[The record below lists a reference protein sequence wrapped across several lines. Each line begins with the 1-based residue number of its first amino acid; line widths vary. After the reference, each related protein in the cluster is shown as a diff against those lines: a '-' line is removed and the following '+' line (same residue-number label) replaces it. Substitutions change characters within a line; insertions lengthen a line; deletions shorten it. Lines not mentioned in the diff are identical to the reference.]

1 MSLRSRF
8 LPGTHSINWDTKVLP
23 AKAKQYHGITYF
35 LAVLTIF
42 WQFVNTTFD
51 NAVLA
56 VSLLHFSSSQPKFSH
71 GERKCVCIFLKK
83 SPWKLFEKTLFSR
96 QINRSGDISVTEEL
110 DSFHQLRWE
119 GMLIYFNLGKLLF
132 LFGKATVHFGVKIIL
147 KIFTW
152 LAKKRVGVI
161 WKQILFW
168 VVKTIYFGVRIILN
182 VRKAAP
188 IIRIRMV
195 HSWKYLTFL
204 ISSITHAI
212 VQIPLQEISL
222 KWMFTFYFNDKLTFI
237 SKMWF

>member
-1 MSLRSRF
+1 MKNLKGRQNLKKKISFGWSLLNLRSRF

-51 NAVLA
+51 NAGLA

-119 GMLIYFNLGKLLF
+119 EMLIYFNLGKLLF

-152 LAKKRVGVI
+152 LAKKRVRVI
-161 WKQILFW
+161 WK
-168 VVKTIYFGVRIILN
+168 
-182 VRKAAP
+182 
-188 IIRIRMV
+188 
-195 HSWKYLTFL
+195 
-204 ISSITHAI
+204 
-212 VQIPLQEISL
+212 
-222 KWMFTFYFNDKLTFI
+222 
-237 SKMWF
+237 

>member
-1 MSLRSRF
+1 MCVFFWRNLRENYLKKHFFLVKSIDLEIFPLRKSSIRF
-8 LPGTHSINWDTKVLP
+8 IN
-23 AKAKQYHGITYF
+23 
-35 LAVLTIF
+35 
-42 WQFVNTTFD
+42 
-51 NAVLA
+51 
-56 VSLLHFSSSQPKFSH
+56 S
-71 GERKCVCIFLKK
+71 GERRCWF
-83 SPWKLFEKTLFSR
+83 
-96 QINRSGDISVTEEL
+96 ISTKE
-110 DSFHQLRWE
+110 
-119 GMLIYFNLGKLLF
+119 NLF

-237 SKMWF
+237 SKMRF